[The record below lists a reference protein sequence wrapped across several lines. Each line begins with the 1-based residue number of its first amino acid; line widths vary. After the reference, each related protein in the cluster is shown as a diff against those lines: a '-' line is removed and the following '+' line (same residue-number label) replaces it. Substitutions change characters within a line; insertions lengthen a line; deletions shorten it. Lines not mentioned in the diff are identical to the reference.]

1 MPERHSL
8 PEARQPERRRFS
20 ISAEYLSVQSGL
32 YVSLSSQIA
41 LERRLTTIADNMAN
55 SNTVG
60 FRSTDVKFDQVMSNT
75 ENDIGAKIAFVSQG
89 NDYLSERQG
98 EMIQTENT
106 LDFAIRGD
114 AWFSINTP
122 VGPVLTRDGRFN
134 LSETGQLLSSRGYA
148 VLDAGGAP
156 IQVPRDGGPIKVSRD
171 GNIFQAGKLV
181 GSIGLYTA
189 DLSQGFVR
197 FENSG
202 VIATQ
207 APRAVVDQPDV
218 GVMQGYVE
226 QSNVNG
232 IGEMTQLIQ
241 VNRAFEQ
248 ITALMRDSESS
259 LEEAIRTLGGSR

>member
-1 MPERHSL
+1 M
-8 PEARQPERRRFS
+8 QT
-20 ISAEYLSVQSGL
+20 GL

-55 SNTVG
+55 ANTVG
-60 FRSTDVKFDQVMSNT
+60 FRSTDVKFDQVMSDT
-75 ENDIGAKIAFVSQG
+75 QNDIGAKVAFVSQG

-98 EMIQTENT
+98 EMIQTGND
-106 LDFAIRGD
+106 LDFAVRGD
-114 AWFSINTP
+114 AWFAINTP
-122 VGPVLTRDGRFN
+122 VGKVLTRDGRFS
-134 LSETGQLLSSRGYA
+134 LSDTGQLLSTRGYPI
-148 VLDAGGAP
+148 LDAGGAP
-156 IQVPRDGGPIKVSRD
+156 IQVPREGGSMRVSRD
-171 GNIFQAGKLV
+171 GNIYQGDKLV
-181 GSIGLYTA
+181 GSIGLYKA

-207 APRAVVDQPDV
+207 TPTPVVNDPEV

-248 ITALMRDSESS
+248 ISALMRDSESS
-259 LEEAIRTLGGSR
+259 LEDAIKTLGGAR